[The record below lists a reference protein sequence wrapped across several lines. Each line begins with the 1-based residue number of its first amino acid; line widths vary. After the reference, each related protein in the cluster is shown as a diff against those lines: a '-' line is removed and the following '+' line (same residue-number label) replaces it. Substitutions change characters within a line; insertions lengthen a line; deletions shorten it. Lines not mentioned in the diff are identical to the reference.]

1 MVRQGK
7 WREPADL
14 LVAGLALTDAL
25 TGVFLLYNT
34 SYSIVYYQ
42 HVTECLVR
50 FGLVHVLL
58 AVSDF
63 LLLCLTVDRFLK
75 IVTPYRSDCRTS
87 QQEKLSHLTG
97 QIVTH
102 QNRRNCH
109 TLQEKLSRLTGQIV
123 THQNRR
129 NCHALMSDCRTSE
142 QEKLSRPHVRLSHI
156 TTGETVT
163 PYRYGDMCGKWTIW
177 VVMVT
182 AWLLGIVFGSLPTMG
197 WNKAGQYEVVEGEP
211 VCSYFGVMDRDFL
224 RDVPGS
230 GSDYND
236 LCMMYM
242 LVTEVGKGGDFD
254 VCRMYMLVTEV
265 GKGGDFDVCMMYM
278 LVTEVGKGGD
288 FDVCMMY
295 MLVTEVGKGGDFDV
309 CMMYMLVTEVGK
321 GGDFDVCRMYMLVT
335 EVGKGGDF
343 DVCRMYMLVTEV
355 GKGGDFDVCR
365 MYMLV
370 TEVGKGGDFDVCR
383 MYMLV
388 TEVGKGGDFDV
399 CRMYMLVKEVGKG
412 GDFDVCRMYMLVKE
426 VGKGGD
432 FDVCRIYML
441 VTEVGK
447 GGDFDVCRMY
457 MLVTEVGKGGDFDV
471 CMMYML
477 VTEVGKGGDF
487 DVCRMYMLVINVP
500 ILVNAI
506 LYVKLFLVARKH
518 AAAIAAQTGA
528 ISAARSQHAWRYT
541 KTVLVIVGVYF
552 ACWFPMGMLVV
563 LTVTGQ
569 LDEVDN
575 SRKGDFLLYCSST
588 VFINSI
594 ANPIIY
600 AVNIRAIKRRF
611 QAIFC
616 NGRVKCCG
624 KLICQQNEE

>member
-1 MVRQGK
+1 MLTLNGLVLDTMVRQGK

-75 IVTPYRSDCRTS
+75 IVTPYR
-87 QQEKLSHLTG
+87 
-97 QIVTH
+97 
-102 QNRRNCH
+102 
-109 TLQEKLSRLTGQIV
+109 
-123 THQNRR
+123 
-129 NCHALMSDCRTSE
+129 
-142 QEKLSRPHVRLSHI
+142 
-156 TTGETVT
+156 
-163 PYRYGDMCGKWTIW
+163 YGDMCGKWTIW

-182 AWLLGIVFGSLPTMG
+182 AWLLGIVFGSLPTM
-197 WNKAGQYEVVEGEP
+197 
-211 VCSYFGVMDRDFL
+211 
-224 RDVPGS
+224 
-230 GSDYND
+230 
-236 LCMMYM
+236 
-242 LVTEVGKGGDFD
+242 EVGKGGDFD
-254 VCRMYMLVTEV
+254 VCMMYMLVTEV

-471 CMMYML
+471 CRMYML

-500 ILVNAI
+500 ILVNGI

-528 ISAARSQHAWRYT
+528 ISATRSQHAWRYT

-624 KLICQQNEE
+624 KLICQQNEEVAP